1 MPHRQQK
8 PSTQKQKNIPF
19 SNFLP
24 LIAVIRADL
33 GADWA
38 FYEEFL
44 ESVVDAAGRGE
55 DSSAWYEQMEALVG
69 DQVSLRFSHEGVCVL
84 LRGLEGRAREVLDSA
99 DRSLR
104 HGAPAGSMVGED
116 NARCITSRSRDVGVG
131 LMLPPSSVQKARK
144 ASRHSPTVSSTVSPN
159 VSSTLPPT
167 PSSTLSSSSPH
178 PTPSSKNDFTPPFF
192 TDPTFHS
199 EINKYFRPL
208 ETAYSTPDQ
217 AKHGVAET
225 GDGYEEPAYFAED
238 DDLAVWRKHV
248 EDGNWLL

>member
-84 LRGLEGRAREVLDSA
+84 LRGLEGRARE
-99 DRSLR
+99 
-104 HGAPAGSMVGED
+104 
-116 NARCITSRSRDVGVG
+116 
-131 LMLPPSSVQKARK
+131 
-144 ASRHSPTVSSTVSPN
+144 
-159 VSSTLPPT
+159 
-167 PSSTLSSSSPH
+167 
-178 PTPSSKNDFTPPFF
+178 
-192 TDPTFHS
+192 DPTFHS